1 MPTYWSC
8 IVSGNER
15 TTLCDGSR
23 SAKRSDQ
30 LARNFYSS
38 RALAMHRRRDQLPR
52 ILRIPEGCY
61 RSLRY
66 AESPVRQ
73 FPAPRCRKRRFAP
86 VSVCESEV
94 IEMDVNFFDWSYLG
108 SFTGALVAVTLL
120 TEMIKALPV
129 VKRIPTQLVSWVLAL
144 VVLVLAQ
151 LFTGTLDAQNVV
163 LSVLNAA
170 MVSLAA
176 NGGYAAVKR
185 LFDSSVGKEE

>member
-8 IVSGNER
+8 IVSDNER

-30 LARNFYSS
+30 LARNF
-38 RALAMHRRRDQLPR
+38 
-52 ILRIPEGCY
+52 
-61 RSLRY
+61 
-66 AESPVRQ
+66 Q
-73 FPAPRCRKRRFAP
+73 FPAPRCRKRCFAP
-86 VSVCESEV
+86 VSVRESEV
-94 IEMDVNFFDWSYLG
+94 IEMDVNFFDWNYLG

-151 LFTGTLDAQNVV
+151 LFTDTLDARNVV
-163 LSVLNAA
+163 LGVLNAA

-185 LFDSSVGKEE
+185 LFDSSAGKEE